1 MTKLKIVAYS
11 ASDRAQGR
19 NEYKGKFV
27 QLALRDR
34 EYLLF
39 APFDLHSYHNQICAR
54 FLADNGIAHR
64 WINEERLEFQCPEF
78 TIFGGGRFHINTE
91 KKTLKL
97 WDNSQAYG
105 RFDEHGL
112 KEKIA
117 AADHPWSGFAVD
129 IA

>member
-1 MTKLKIVAYS
+1 MAKLIIVAYS
-11 ASDRAQGR
+11 ASDSTQERT
-19 NEYKGKFV
+19 EYKGKFV
-27 QLALRDR
+27 QLALRDL

-39 APFDLHSYHNQICAR
+39 APFELHTYHNQICAR
-54 FLADNGIAHR
+54 FLAENRIAHR

-78 TIFGGGRFHINTE
+78 TIFGGGRFHVNTQE
-91 KKTLKL
+91 KSLKL

-105 RFDEHGL
+105 RFDEHRL

-117 AADHPWSGFAVD
+117 AADHPWNGFAID